1 MGNIR
6 PLYIKN
12 NAKRL
17 FKLIKDK
24 TTTNFD
30 ENKKLL
36 KDLNLIKS
44 KSVRNKIAAYLMKLK
59 KQSNIIS

>member
-17 FKLIKDK
+17 FNLIEDK
-24 TTTNFD
+24 ITTNFE
-30 ENKKLL
+30 ENKKIIRELG
-36 KDLNLIKS
+36 LIKS
-44 KSVRNKIAAYLMKLK
+44 KSTGNKIASYLSNLK
-59 KQSNIIS
+59 KAKKF

>member
-17 FKLIKDK
+17 FAVIEDK
-24 TTTNFD
+24 VTTNFE

-36 KDLNLIKS
+36 KELQLIKS
-44 KSVRNKIAAYLMKLK
+44 KSTRNKLASCLSNLK
-59 KQSNIIS
+59 KAKKF

>member
-17 FKLIKDK
+17 FKIIEDK
-24 TTTNFD
+24 VTNNFE
-30 ENKKLL
+30 ENKKVVKELE
-36 KDLNLIKS
+36 LIKS
-44 KSVRNKIAAYLMKLK
+44 KSTRNKIAAYLANLK
-59 KQSNIIS
+59 RAKKF

>member
-17 FKLIKDK
+17 FNLIEDK
-24 TTTNFD
+24 ITTNFE
-30 ENKKLL
+30 ENKKIIKELE
-36 KDLNLIKS
+36 LIKS
-44 KSVRNKIAAYLMKLK
+44 KSTRNKIASCLSNLK
-59 KQSNIIS
+59 KAKKF

>member
-17 FKLIKDK
+17 FNIIEDK
-24 TTTNFD
+24 ITSNF
-30 ENKKLL
+30 EKNKKIL
-36 KDLNLIKS
+36 KEFELIKS
-44 KSVRNKIAAYLMKLK
+44 KSTRNKIASYLSNLK
-59 KQSNIIS
+59 KAKKF